1 MYATTTDFLTTGD
14 LHVMGYDGV
23 VLNTVAVGVAPGRLA
38 LDLRSTSGIGEA
50 NEVKGSVFP
59 NPAIEIISI
68 RLPQKG
74 AFIIVDATGRAVR
87 ADRAAT
93 GLSTASVNVESLSTG
108 LYSVLQNGSLVAR
121 FTKQ

>member
-1 MYATTTDFLTTGD
+1 
-14 LHVMGYDGV
+14 
-23 VLNTVAVGVAPGRLA
+23 
-38 LDLRSTSGIGEA
+38 
-50 NEVKGSVFP
+50 VFP